1 MSLPNHKANLYLRA
15 LGRTLRK
22 WRDDSCQSGDAVAKA
37 MGWSAAKLS
46 MMHNA
51 GSRIFEL
58 DVLTLA
64 LHYGVDA
71 DERVRACH
79 TAQRATD
86 PKAWA
91 QSPRAD
97 LPCLTWTLA
106 ELEAE
111 AATIQIV
118 AGEVVPELLRTPA
131 YGSAVR
137 LAQAPVMCNYFQPY
151 DVALQQSTLA
161 LASAGESVVVEVYLA
176 EAVLRRVV
184 GGQRVMADQLLY
196 LLALSEYPN
205 IRIRVVPDTAGAYAG
220 MGTSFS
226 YMTFHEERFDD
237 VVAVQQLHGVGWTE
251 EERKVRPY
259 KETVG
264 RMDEVALDM
273 EASREIVANAVNS
286 CT

>member
-1 MSLPNHKANLYLRA
+1 MPLPNNKANLHLRA

-22 WRDDSCQSGDAVAKA
+22 WRDDSGKSGESVAKA
-37 MGWSAAKLS
+37 MGWSGAKLS

-51 GSRIFEL
+51 ASPIFEL

-71 DERVRACH
+71 HERVRACH
-79 TAQRATD
+79 TAQRAAD

-91 QSPRAD
+91 QSPKAD

-111 AATIQIV
+111 AATIQVV

-137 LAQAPVMCNYFQPY
+137 LAQAPAMCDHFQPY
-151 DVALQQSTLA
+151 DVGLQQSTLA
-161 LASAGESVVVEVYLA
+161 AATAGESVAIDVYLA

-184 GGQRVMADQLLY
+184 GGKRVMADQLLH
-196 LLALSEYPN
+196 LLALSEYLGV
-205 IRIRVVPDTAGAYAG
+205 RLRVVPEAVGAYAG

-226 YMTFHEERFDD
+226 YMGFHEARFDD
-237 VVAVQQLHGVGWTE
+237 LVAVQQLHGVGWTE
-251 EERKVRPY
+251 EGRKVRAY
-259 KETVG
+259 RETVG
-264 RMDEVALDM
+264 RLCDASLDV
-273 EASREIVANAVNS
+273 EASREVIAGANERLQ
-286 CT
+286 